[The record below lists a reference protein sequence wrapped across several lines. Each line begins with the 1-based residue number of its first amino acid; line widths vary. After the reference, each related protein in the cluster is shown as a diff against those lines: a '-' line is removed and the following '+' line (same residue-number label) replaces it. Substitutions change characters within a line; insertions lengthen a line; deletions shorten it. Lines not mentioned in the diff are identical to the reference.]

1 MRENKSQRQGKSWQG
16 EKRER
21 NREKEKGGRKT
32 EMMVRKRQRG
42 RETEAVRIRVG
53 GEPPPGPA
61 PRPPALPHRPSVG
74 LSSLPHQ
81 PHSWLCRHSWQV
93 RKRSQLRHRGSE
105 CTLQGDGC
113 GAVRA
118 TPTLVSAHPSWNPAT
133 RTAPVVPASA
143 APVRVYREFWAEGA

>member
-32 EMMVRKRQRG
+32 EMMARKRQRG

-61 PRPPALPHRPSVG
+61 PRAPPCLTVPAWGCPHCHTSHTRGSADTRGRSGSGHSSGTVALSARCRVMGVG
-74 LSSLPHQ
+74 LSEPPLPWSPPSPPGTLPPGPHLSSQ
-81 PHSWLCRHSWQV
+81 PRQPP
-93 RKRSQLRHRGSE
+93 
-105 CTLQGDGC
+105 C
-113 GAVRA
+113 GYRA
-118 TPTLVSAHPSWNPAT
+118 
-133 RTAPVVPASA
+133 R
-143 APVRVYREFWAEGA
+143 